1 MIGIMEITFIRLR
14 ESEYQDFC
22 NDAKEILSIA
32 VVETFGRPEDG
43 SEIIPNDEILGIVSD
58 PECDTYAVFADGVE
72 VGGVVIRPDAVSR
85 CNSAEL
91 FYIYPERHGK
101 GLRLQVWQAI
111 ERLYPETKVWRLVT
125 PYFEKRNIH
134 FYVNKCGF
142 RIVEFFSKAHAAP
155 GHPPT
160 GKSYHDEYFVF
171 EKVM

>member
-22 NDAKEILSIA
+22 NDVKEILSIA

-101 GLRLQVWQAI
+101 GLGLQVWQAI

-125 PYFEKRNIH
+125 PYFEKRNIRSTST
-134 FYVNKCGF
+134 NTDSESSNSSA
-142 RIVEFFSKAHAAP
+142 RP
-155 GHPPT
+155 TPPPT
-160 GKSYHDEYFVF
+160 IRRLAKATTTSILCL
-171 EKVM
+171 KR